1 MGLGNGVRWLG
12 ERAAAVF
19 VAVALA
25 VAGLLAVP
33 SSAYADDDGSG
44 ECIVGTST
52 IRQCFG
58 SNTSAAVVKALKN
71 QGARPMLRDTDVLS
85 QTYVDMLKT
94 LNLSNPPHIKNLEK
108 LTNLEEL
115 TVTGNSMPSEEF
127 AVLRSLTKLTK
138 LTLQSGQFKN
148 IEYLDQLHNLKD
160 LSIKQFR
167 GEDKFDLLTRN
178 SPGLEHLILE
188 DCGIGMTA
196 YAAWRADPTKPK
208 SNIAW
213 IAQLH
218 NLTSVSLKANDI
230 QDPSALGALTS
241 LNELNLDS
249 NHILDIS
256 SLTGLMPQLNAF
268 SAVDQICQYPDYQV
282 SNPGESYKLYDA
294 VVADGNPKTYAPIT
308 DFGPEAG
315 VEKTGEGYVEW
326 SSPKAERYG
335 LSFSASVGGP
345 KGFKF
350 EGFVN
355 QDVKVK
361 VTFLDVDGTTEI
373 GSGVIG
379 APSGVTFPTKS
390 KVGYTPCWQMDGV
403 TGCLPT
409 DYQFDSAS
417 HVKLTWVAKK
427 YKATFVTHKS
437 DAGNPPDQVIEYD
450 GKVTAPED
458 PKSHGYDFKGWSLNE
473 NGAGNNYDFAN
484 TLVTGDLTLHAQ
496 WEKHKF
502 NVDFKDSVDGSAL
515 ANRQSVPFEEHA
527 SVPVAPTKTGHTFK
541 GWTLDKEGKHP
552 FDIANDPVTDDI
564 VLHAQWD
571 VNKYDV
577 KFETGVPS
585 VAAPPMQRVDYNGK
599 AKRPADPVR
608 PGYVFDGW
616 GRNEDGTDPY
626 PFDAAVTDAITLH
639 AKWKKAKVHFDEQN
653 GTPISTTEPADN
665 GVPSKPADPVR
676 EGFEFVGWSLNKDGS
691 APFNFDSPLPDGTT
705 VYGIWKRI
713 VHSVQFDTQGG
724 SNVSSQ
730 SVAHG
735 DLASKPADP
744 VRQGYRFKGW
754 TSDPEGHDPFDFSA
768 RVMSARKAYAQW
780 EKVDDPAGTG
790 SKDGLAGTNSGDD
803 TVATHPKGDSANSKG
818 DSANS
823 KGDAA
828 RHDPNSKKGPAVFGS
843 VLAHTG
849 AGVLAAL
856 VVGVTLLA
864 AGVTLVLIRKRKADG
879 PDGNK

>member
-1 MGLGNGVRWLG
+1 MGVKNVIRPLG
-12 ERAAAVF
+12 ERAAVVF
-19 VAVALA
+19 VVVALA

-58 SNTSAAVVKALKN
+58 SKTSAAVVKALKR
-71 QGARPMLRDTDVLS
+71 QGAPPTLRDTEVLS

-138 LTLQSGQFKN
+138 LTLESGQFKN
-148 IEYLDQLHNLKD
+148 VEYLDQLHNLKD
-160 LSIKQFR
+160 LSIKHFS

-178 SPGLEHLILE
+178 SPGLEHLSLE
-188 DCGIGMTA
+188 DCGIGTTA
-196 YAAWRADPTKPK
+196 YDAWLADPTKPK

-218 NLTSVSLKANDI
+218 NLTSVSLTENGI

-379 APSGVTFPTKS
+379 APSGVTFPVVS
-390 KVGYTPCWQMDGV
+390 KPGYSPCWRMDGV
-403 TGCLPT
+403 AGCLPT
-409 DYQFDSAS
+409 DYRFDSAS
-417 HVKLTWVAKK
+417 HVKLTWEANKYSARYDTQLPGVA
-427 YKATFVTHKS
+427 AP
-437 DAGNPPDQVIEYD
+437 ADQVVEQD
-450 GKVTAPED
+450 GRVTAPAD
-458 PKSHGYDFKGWSLNE
+458 PVAHGYDFKGWSLNAD
-473 NGAGNNYDFAN
+473 GSGGRFDFAN
-484 TLVTGDLTLHAQ
+484 TPVTGDVKLYAQ

-502 NVDFKDSVDGSAL
+502 NVDFKDSVDDSAL
-515 ANRQSVPFEEHA
+515 AARQSVPFQEHA
-527 SVPVAPTKTGHTFK
+527 SVPAAPTKTGHTFK
-541 GWTLDKEGKHP
+541 GWTLDKEGNHP

-577 KFETGVPS
+577 KFETGSPS
-585 VAAPPMQRVDYNGK
+585 VAAPPMQSVDYNGK
-599 AKRPADPVR
+599 VTRPADPVR

-626 PFDAAVTDAITLH
+626 PFDAAVTGNITLH
-639 AKWKKAKVHFDEQN
+639 AKWKKVD
-653 GTPISTTEPADN
+653 
-665 GVPSKPADPVR
+665 DPV
-676 EGFEFVGWSLNKDGS
+676 
-691 APFNFDSPLPDGTT
+691 GT
-705 VYGIWKRI
+705 GA
-713 VHSVQFDTQGG
+713 
-724 SNVSSQ
+724 N
-730 SVAHG
+730 
-735 DLASKPADP
+735 
-744 VRQGYRFKGW
+744 
-754 TSDPEGHDPFDFSA
+754 
-768 RVMSARKAYAQW
+768 
-780 EKVDDPAGTG
+780 DDPAGTG
-790 SKDGLAGTNSGDD
+790 SKDDPS
-803 TVATHPKGDSANSKG
+803 
-818 DSANS
+818 
-823 KGDAA
+823 DA
-828 RHDPNSKKGPAVFGS
+828 GS

-849 AGVLAAL
+849 VGVMAELVAGVAL
-856 VVGVTLLA
+856 LV
-864 AGVTLVLIRKRKADG
+864 AGAVLVFVRMRKHDA
-879 PDGNK
+879 PGNVE